1 MFDIDPREGSG
12 VVPLDVGVTLQITGQ
27 PDNQHRIVRGIL
39 THALRDTR
47 ALAGIFRRD
56 YAYERFWAVFP
67 LNRKQRS
74 FVFAEGTTGLAFVV
88 RIYDKEGHVEWPV
101 SQALRTSYL
110 GR

>member
-27 PDNQHRIVRGIL
+27 PDDQHRIVRGIL